1 LIALRSALYAVWLF
15 VGTTVLAIVYLPLLA
30 MPRGA
35 LAAGIRAWGWY
46 LRAGLKWICGVTVE
60 VRGVEYLPKGPALI
74 AAKHQG
80 WLDVFAGFTLLPDA
94 CYVMKRELLK
104 IPLIGWYCRKV
115 GMVWV
120 DREGHAAA
128 LKKLV
133 ADVQDRMRHER
144 QVVIFPE
151 GTRTRPGQPG
161 DYKPG
166 IAALYRDLVIPCT
179 PVATNS
185 GVHFPAKGM
194 MKYPG
199 VVVFEFLEPI
209 PAGLKRGE
217 FMKTLESRIETA
229 SSALLAED
237 PLSPS
242 GWLPGTPGA
251 GSAG

>member
-1 LIALRSALYAVWLF
+1 MRF
-15 VGTTVLAIVYLPLLA
+15 
-30 MPRGA
+30 
-35 LAAGIRAWGWY
+35 
-46 LRAGLKWICGVTVE
+46 GLKLICGITIE
-60 VRGVEYLPKGPALI
+60 VRGRQHLPTGPALI

-80 WLDVFAGFTLLPDA
+80 WLDVFAAFTFLPDA
-94 CYVMKRELLK
+94 CFVMKRELLR
-104 IPLIGWYCRKV
+104 IPLVGWYCIKV

-144 QVVIFPE
+144 QAVIFPE

-166 IAALYRDLVIPCT
+166 IAALYRDLAIPCT

-185 GVHFPAKGM
+185 GVHFPAKGL

-217 FMKTLESRIETA
+217 FMKELEGRIETA
-229 SSALLAED
+229 STALLAAD
-237 PLSPS
+237 ATAGARP
-242 GWLPGTPGA
+242 LPGAPGED
-251 GSAG
+251 SAG

>member
-1 LIALRSALYAVWLF
+1 LIVLRSGLYAIWLF
-15 VGTTVLAIVYLPLLA
+15 LGTTILAIVLLPTLA

-35 LAAGIRAWGWY
+35 IAAGIRAWGWY
-46 LRAGLKWICGVTVE
+46 LRTGLKWICGVHVE
-60 VRGVEYLPKGPALI
+60 IRGLQHVPKGPALI

-133 ADVQDRMRHER
+133 ADVQDRMRHDR

-151 GTRTRPGQPG
+151 GTRTQPGQPG

-166 IAALYRDLVIPCT
+166 IAALYRDLGIACT
-179 PVATNS
+179 PLATNS
-185 GVHFPAKGM
+185 GVHFPAKGL

-199 VVVFEFLEPI
+199 TVIFEFLEPI

-217 FMKTLESRIETA
+217 FMKELESRIETA
-229 SSALLAED
+229 SNALLT
-237 PLSPS
+237 
-242 GWLPGTPGA
+242 G
-251 GSAG
+251 